1 MVHGKN
7 QHYVP
12 QFYFRNFSKN
22 GKTICLFNLA
32 KEIFFESTSIKN
44 QCAED
49 YFYSKNKEVE
59 KLFSNIE
66 DVSSKLISEI
76 INKGSLSFLNEDK
89 LHTINAY
96 ILFQHGRTQYSREAE
111 EETANALFEIYKPIL
126 QKRAKEKG
134 MEITE
139 ECLREVKVKSN
150 LKASIST
157 SLMSVP
163 LLYDL
168 KMVLL
173 ENRTKAEFIS
183 SDSPVVF
190 FNSYFNDKV
199 PYGTEGIASTGL
211 QIYFPL
217 NSKLSLF
224 FFDPTFYELGK
235 KELIQITKESEIGR
249 LNGLQILR
257 CNDNVYFE
265 NFKMKEFIL
274 LRYKQI
280 KSKRPNQKTMN
291 AIVASRIAEDGTYRE
306 LWQTSSK
313 KIKYSLE
320 KLSFLKHKKTDAVY
334 GVRNQ
339 ALVEL
344 NDKIISAMESGKIKS
359 QEDLNKFWDSLKQR

>member
-126 QKRAKEKG
+126 QKCAKKKG
-134 MEITE
+134 IEITE

-150 LKASIST
+150 LKTSIST
-157 SLMSVP
+157 SLMSAP

-168 KMVLL
+168 KVVLL
-173 ENRTKAEFIS
+173 ENKTRTDFIF
-183 SDSPVVF
+183 SDSPVVL
-190 FNSYFNDKV
+190 FNSYFNDKF
-199 PYGTEGIASTGL
+199 PYGVEGIASTGL

-224 FFDPTFYELGK
+224 FFDPVFYELGK
-235 KELIQITKESEIGR
+235 KEVIRISKESDIQR

-257 CNDNVYFE
+257 CNKNVYFE
-265 NFKMKEFIL
+265 DIKMKEFIL
-274 LRYKQI
+274 SRYKQI
-280 KSKRPNQKTMN
+280 KSKRSNEKTTN
-291 AIVASRIAEDGTYRE
+291 AVVASRIAEDGTYRE

-320 KLSFLKHKKTDAVY
+320 KISFLKHKKTEAVY
-334 GVRNQ
+334 GVRNPT
-339 ALVEL
+339 LVEL
-344 NDKIISAMESGKIKS
+344 NSKIINAMESGKIKS
-359 QEDLNKFWDSLKQR
+359 QEELKKFLDSFKQR